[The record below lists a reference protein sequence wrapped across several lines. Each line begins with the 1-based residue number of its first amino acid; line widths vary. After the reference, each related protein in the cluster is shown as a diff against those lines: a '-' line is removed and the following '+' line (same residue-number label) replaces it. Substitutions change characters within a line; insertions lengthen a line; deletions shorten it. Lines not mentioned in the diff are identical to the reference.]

1 MLYLDHAATTPCR
14 SEVAELMLQH
24 QTEVFGNP
32 SSVHGIGQA
41 ARAALDGAREK
52 VATLVGARFE
62 EIAFTG
68 SGTEADNMVLIGT
81 YLQQR
86 GRKNHLITAATEH
99 HAVLHTA
106 EYLRELGADVTVLP
120 VDSEG
125 RVSPNDVRAALRS
138 DTF

>member
-1 MLYLDHAATTPCR
+1 MLYFDHAATTPCR
-14 SEVAELMLQH
+14 PEVAELMLRV
-24 QTEVFGNP
+24 QTETFGNP

-41 ARAALDGAREK
+41 ARAAWDGAREK
-52 VATLVGARFE
+52 VASLLGARFE
-62 EIAFTG
+62 EITFTG
-68 SGTEADNMVLIGT
+68 SGTEADNMVLMGT

-106 EYLRELGADVTVLP
+106 EFLRECGAEVTVLP

-125 RVSPNDVRAALRS
+125 
-138 DTF
+138 